1 MQKSNF
7 HKNCNRLNKKLI
19 FKLFN
24 FSYAHSVGA
33 VHFHTSAKMNSGIEE
48 IFLSL
53 CRMMIEKAD
62 KQSADNLVTLNR
74 SGSTR
79 RTIVIDDE
87 DAPPLEQ
94 SRWCC
99 SS

>member
-1 MQKSNF
+1 MCYR
-7 HKNCNRLNKKLI
+7 HNKYI
-19 FKLFN
+19 NFKLCT
-24 FSYAHSVGA
+24 FSYARSVGA
-33 VHFHTSAKMNSGIEE
+33 VHFHTSAKMNTGIEE

-62 KQSADNLVTLNR
+62 KQSADNLVMLNR

-87 DAPPLEQ
+87 DAPPLEEPT
-94 SRWCC
+94 RWCC
-99 SS
+99 NS

>member
-1 MQKSNF
+1 MQ
-7 HKNCNRLNKKLI
+7 
-19 FKLFN
+19 LFE
-24 FSYAHSVGA
+24 FSYARSVGA
-33 VHFHTSAKMNSGIEE
+33 VHFHSSAKMNSGIEE

-79 RTIVIDDE
+79 RTIMIDDE
-87 DAPPLEQ
+87 DALPLEEPT
-94 SRWCC
+94 RWCC
-99 SS
+99 NS